1 LSGPRIHEFLQ
12 EMHREVFDGRDGA
25 YLVVGEMPGAM
36 VEQAKLYTDP
46 SRGEVDMVF
55 QFDHVG
61 LDYGPGGKYD
71 VRPFALRALKQSFG
85 HWQRGL
91 AEVGWNALYWN
102 NHDQPR
108 IVSRWGDDSPEHR
121 VRSAKALATLLHLH
135 RGTPYVYQGEEL
147 GMTNAPFADTDA
159 FVDIEAVNYVAESQA
174 LGRDPDEVLAG
185 LRAHSRDNA
194 RTPMHWDDSPHAGFT
209 GGKPWLPVNPNH
221 REINAMAQ
229 QGDPDSVLA
238 HYRRLITLRHT
249 DPVVVDG
256 DFTMLLEE
264 HEQVYAFT
272 RRLGGAELLVMVNV
286 SSSPAEAPIDDADL
300 WRNAEVVL
308 GTPYADSMAP
318 WEQRVL
324 RRPVD
329 D

>member
-1 LSGPRIHEFLQ
+1 
-12 EMHREVFDGRDGA
+12 
-25 YLVVGEMPGAM
+25 
-36 VEQAKLYTDP
+36 
-46 SRGEVDMVF
+46 MVF

-147 GMTNAPFADTDA
+147 GMTNVPFADTDA

-194 RTPMHWDDSPHAGFT
+194 RTPMQWDDSPHAGFT
-209 GGKPWLPVNPNH
+209 RGKPWLPVNPNH

-229 QGDPDSVLA
+229 QGDSDSVLA
-238 HYRRLITLRHT
+238 HYRRLIALRHT

-272 RRLGGAELLVMVNV
+272 RRLDGAELLVMVNV

-300 WRNAEVVL
+300 WRDAEVVL
-308 GTPYADSMAP
+308 GTPYAEGMAP

-329 D
+329 ARPGSPARSSRRDG